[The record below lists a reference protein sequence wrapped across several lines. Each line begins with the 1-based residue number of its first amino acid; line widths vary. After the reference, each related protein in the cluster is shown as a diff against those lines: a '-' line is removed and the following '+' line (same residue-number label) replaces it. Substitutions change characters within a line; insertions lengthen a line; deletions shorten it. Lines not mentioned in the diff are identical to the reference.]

1 MIIIGVDP
9 GISGAISI
17 VENKKILE
25 VYDTPTMIE
34 GKKNKRQINGAQ
46 VTNIIKERLNKGN
59 EVVVVVEHVNAM
71 PGQGVTSMFN
81 FGQSFGVIK
90 GICAALSLPIYFVR
104 PTKWK
109 KHFNLIK
116 THKDASRTKVI
127 EAYPEISSKLHRKK
141 DCNRA
146 DAILIALYFNE
157 VATQVVG
164 LGGSTDF
171 SLIQLFL
178 RADFI
183 VKSVI
188 ILLIAA
194 SIYSWALIFDKYKLF
209 KKIEKTTTTFEEKFW
224 KSKSAESFYN
234 SLTNRDKDPVANIF
248 QSAMAEVIKTKS
260 KSSVVQSARVSR
272 IIEISTDKQI
282 RNIEKNFTF
291 LATVGSTAPFIG
303 LFGTVWGIMNSFQSI
318 AISRNT
324 SLAIVAPG
332 IAEALFATALGL
344 LAAIPAVVAYNKFN
358 SDAKRYGSR
367 IENFSKRF
375 LSII

>member
-1 MIIIGVDP
+1 M
-9 GISGAISI
+9 
-17 VENKKILE
+17 E
-25 VYDTPTMIE
+25 
-34 GKKNKRQINGAQ
+34 Q
-46 VTNIIKERLNKGN
+46 
-59 EVVVVVEHVNAM
+59 
-71 PGQGVTSMFN
+71 
-81 FGQSFGVIK
+81 
-90 GICAALSLPIYFVR
+90 
-104 PTKWK
+104 
-109 KHFNLIK
+109 
-116 THKDASRTKVI
+116 
-127 EAYPEISSKLHRKK
+127 
-141 DCNRA
+141 
-146 DAILIALYFNE
+146 E

-188 ILLIAA
+188 VILIAA
-194 SIYSWALIFDKYKLF
+194 SVYSWALIFEKYKLF
-209 KKIEKTTTTFEEKFW
+209 KKIDKSTTTFEEKFW
-224 KSKSAESFYN
+224 KSRSAESFYN
-234 SLTNRDKDPVANIF
+234 SLTNRDKDPVTTIF
-248 QSAMAEVIKTKS
+248 QTAMVELIKTKS
-260 KSSVVQSARVSR
+260 KSSSIQSARVSR
-272 IIEISTDKQI
+272 VLEISADKEIKIIEKH
-282 RNIEKNFTF
+282 FTF

-358 SDAKRYGSR
+358 NDSQKYFSR
-367 IENFSKRF
+367 IDNFSKRF

>member
-1 MIIIGVDP
+1 M
-9 GISGAISI
+9 
-17 VENKKILE
+17 E
-25 VYDTPTMIE
+25 
-34 GKKNKRQINGAQ
+34 Q
-46 VTNIIKERLNKGN
+46 
-59 EVVVVVEHVNAM
+59 
-71 PGQGVTSMFN
+71 
-81 FGQSFGVIK
+81 
-90 GICAALSLPIYFVR
+90 
-104 PTKWK
+104 
-109 KHFNLIK
+109 
-116 THKDASRTKVI
+116 
-127 EAYPEISSKLHRKK
+127 
-141 DCNRA
+141 
-146 DAILIALYFNE
+146 E

-164 LGGSTDF
+164 LGGATDF

-188 ILLIAA
+188 IILIAA
-194 SIYSWALIFDKYKLF
+194 SVYSWALIFEKYKLF
-209 KKIEKTTTTFEEKFW
+209 KKIEKSTSSFEEKFW
-224 KSKSAESFYN
+224 KSRSAENFYN
-234 SLTNRDKDPVANIF
+234 SLTNKEKDPVANIF
-248 QSAMAEVIKTKS
+248 QSAMIELIKTKS
-260 KSSVVQSARVSR
+260 KSSSIQSARVSR
-272 IIEISTDKQI
+272 IIEISADKEI
-282 RNIEKNFTF
+282 KLIEKHFTF

-358 SDAKRYGSR
+358 SDSKNYNAR